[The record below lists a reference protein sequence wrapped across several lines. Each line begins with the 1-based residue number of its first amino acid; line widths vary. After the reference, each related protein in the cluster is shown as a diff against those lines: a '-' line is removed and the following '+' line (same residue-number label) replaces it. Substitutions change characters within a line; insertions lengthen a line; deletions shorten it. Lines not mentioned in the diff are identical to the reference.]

1 MKLLII
7 TAVEE
12 FGPEVKKQL
21 KDNGLQTYSYR
32 EVIGFRDSTMDA
44 VETNWFATE
53 MNETP
58 SLIFF
63 AFVSETQEEALVMEL
78 NRFNLTCEVHS
89 KIHATIVPIEKTTK

>member
-1 MKLLII
+1 MKLIII

-21 KDNGLQTYSYR
+21 KLNGVQTYSYR
-32 EVIGFRDSTMDA
+32 EVTGFRDSTMDA

-53 MNETP
+53 MNETA
-58 SLIFF
+58 SLLFF
-63 AFVSETQEEALVMEL
+63 AFVSEAQAESLLVEL

-89 KIHATIVPIEKTTK
+89 KIHASVVPIEKTTN

>member
-21 KDNGLQTYSYR
+21 KDNGVQTYSYR
-32 EVIGFRDSTMDA
+32 EVTGFRDSTMDA

-53 MNETP
+53 MNETA
-58 SLIFF
+58 SLLFF
-63 AFVSETQEEALVMEL
+63 AFVSESQADALVTDL
-78 NRFNLTCEVHS
+78 NRFNLTCEVYS
-89 KIHATIVPIEKTTK
+89 KIHASVVPIEKSTN